1 MRFPM
6 VLIAIH
12 LGLAAALTPAA
23 AQDVAEFYRGKTIR
37 LIVGAAAGGGYD
49 IPARAIAGHMGRH
62 IPGNPAIVVENMPGA
77 TSLIMTNY
85 LYARAPRDGTAIGM
99 PNNNVPLEPRLQ
111 ILSRE
116 GGNVS
121 FDITKFGWI
130 GSPVQEPQILFTLA
144 SAARS
149 VDDLKAGKVLV
160 GSTGRSAD
168 NFSLPFMLNQLL
180 GTKMDIIPGY
190 QGQND
195 IFLAIDRGEVQGN
208 NTGLTNLL
216 VTKPDW
222 IRNGRV
228 KILVQ
233 YGSERAA
240 AIPDVPTALELAPD
254 ESARELIRFFGLKF
268 QMARPIAVPP
278 DVPSGRLRAL
288 QDAFDATMK
297 DPAFLS
303 EAQKIGLE
311 ISPVSGIEVA
321 RLVAEMQTTPQT
333 VVDRLKNLLSLES
346 SK

>member
-1 MRFPM
+1 MRF
-6 VLIAIH
+6 VIFVIAIH
-12 LGLAAALTPAA
+12 FGLAAAPTKTA
-23 AQDVAEFYRGKTIR
+23 AQDAAQFYRGKTIR

-49 IPARAIAGHMGRH
+49 IPARAIAAHMTRH
-62 IPGNPAIVVENMPGA
+62 IPGNPTIVVENMPGA

-121 FDITKFGWI
+121 FDITKFDWI

-160 GSTGRSAD
+160 GSTARSAD

-180 GTKMDIIPGY
+180 GTKMEIIPGY

-195 IFLAIDRGEVQGN
+195 IFLAIERGEVQGN

-222 IRNGRV
+222 VSSGRV

-254 ESARELIRFFGLKF
+254 ESTRELIRLFVLKF

-278 DVPSGRLRAL
+278 GIPSERLRAL
-288 QDAFDATMK
+288 QVAFDATMK
-297 DPAFLS
+297 DPEFLA

-311 ISPVSGIEVA
+311 INPVSGIEVT
-321 RLVAEMQTTPQT
+321 RLVAEMQTTPQA
-333 VVDRLKNLLSLES
+333 VVDRLKNLLSLGD
-346 SK
+346 K

>member
-1 MRFPM
+1 MRFIIF
-6 VLIAIH
+6 VIAIH
-12 LGLAAALTPAA
+12 FGFAAAPTKTA
-23 AQDVAEFYRGKTIR
+23 AQDAAEFYRGKTIR

-49 IPARAIAGHMGRH
+49 IPARAIAAHMTRH
-62 IPGNPAIVVENMPGA
+62 IPGSPTIVVENMPGA

-99 PNNNVPLEPRLQ
+99 PNNNVPLEPLLQ

-121 FDITKFGWI
+121 FDITKFDWI

-160 GSTGRSAD
+160 GSTARSAD

-180 GTKMDIIPGY
+180 GTKMEIIPGY

-195 IFLAIDRGEVQGN
+195 IFLAIERGEVQGN

-222 IRNGRV
+222 VSSGRV

-254 ESARELIRFFGLKF
+254 ESTRELIRLFVLKF

-278 DVPSGRLRAL
+278 GIPSERLRAL
-288 QDAFDATMK
+288 QVAFDATMK
-297 DPAFLS
+297 DSEFLA

-321 RLVAEMQTTPQT
+321 RLVAEMQMTPQA
-333 VVDRLKNLLSLES
+333 VVDRLKNLLSLGG
-346 SK
+346 K

>member
-1 MRFPM
+1 MRF
-6 VLIAIH
+6 VIFVIAIH
-12 LGLAAALTPAA
+12 FGLAVAPTKTA
-23 AQDVAEFYRGKTIR
+23 AQDAAEFYRGKTIR

-49 IPARAIAGHMGRH
+49 IPARAIAAHMTRH
-62 IPGNPAIVVENMPGA
+62 IPGNPTIVVENMPGA

-121 FDITKFGWI
+121 FDITKFDWI

-144 SAARS
+144 SVAHS

-160 GSTGRSAD
+160 GSTARSAD

-180 GTKMDIIPGY
+180 GTKMEIIPGY

-195 IFLAIDRGEVQGN
+195 IFLAIERGEVQGN

-222 IRNGRV
+222 ISSGRV

-254 ESARELIRFFGLKF
+254 ESTRELIRLFVLKF

-278 DVPSGRLRAL
+278 GIPSERLMAL
-288 QDAFDATMK
+288 QVAFDVTMK
-297 DPAFLS
+297 DPEFLA
-303 EAQKIGLE
+303 EAQKIGLD
-311 ISPVSGIEVA
+311 INPVSGIEVA
-321 RLVAEMQTTPQT
+321 RLVAEMQMTPQA
-333 VVDRLKNLLSLES
+333 VVDRLKNLLSLGD
-346 SK
+346 K

>member
-1 MRFPM
+1 
-6 VLIAIH
+6 
-12 LGLAAALTPAA
+12 
-23 AQDVAEFYRGKTIR
+23 
-37 LIVGAAAGGGYD
+37 
-49 IPARAIAGHMGRH
+49 
-62 IPGNPAIVVENMPGA
+62 
-77 TSLIMTNY
+77 
-85 LYARAPRDGTAIGM
+85 M

-121 FDITKFGWI
+121 FDITKFDWI

-160 GSTGRSAD
+160 GSTARSAD

-180 GTKMDIIPGY
+180 GTKMEIIPGY

-195 IFLAIDRGEVQGN
+195 IFLAIERGEVQGN

-222 IRNGRV
+222 VSSGRV

-254 ESARELIRFFGLKF
+254 ESTRELIRLFVLKF

-278 DVPSGRLRAL
+278 GIPSERLRAL
-288 QDAFDATMK
+288 QVAFDATMK
-297 DPAFLS
+297 DPEFLA

-311 ISPVSGIEVA
+311 INPVSGIEVT
-321 RLVAEMQTTPQT
+321 RLVAEMQTTPQA
-333 VVDRLKNLLSLES
+333 VVDRLKNLLSLGD
-346 SK
+346 K

>member
-1 MRFPM
+1 MRFVI

-12 LGLAAALTPAA
+12 FGLVTATTKTA
-23 AQDVAEFYRGKTIR
+23 AQDAAEFYRGKTIH

-49 IPARAIAGHMGRH
+49 IPARAIATHMTRH
-62 IPGNPAIVVENMPGA
+62 IPGNPTIVVENMPGA

-85 LYARAPRDGTAIGM
+85 LYGRAPRDGTVIGM

-149 VDDLKAGKVLV
+149 VDDLKAGKILV
-160 GSTGRSAD
+160 GSTARSAD
-168 NFSLPFMLNQLL
+168 NYSLPFMLNQLL
-180 GTKMDIIPGY
+180 GTKMDIVTGY

-195 IFLAIDRGEVQGN
+195 IFLAIERGEVQGN

-222 IRNGRV
+222 VSSGRV

-254 ESARELIRFFGLKF
+254 ESTRELIRLFVLKF
-268 QMARPIAVPP
+268 RMARPIAVPP
-278 DVPSGRLRAL
+278 GIPSERLRTL
-288 QDAFDATMK
+288 QVAFDATMK
-297 DPAFLS
+297 DPEFLA

-311 ISPVSGIEVA
+311 INPVSGIEVT

-333 VVDRLKNLLSLES
+333 VVDRLKDLLSLAD
-346 SK
+346 K